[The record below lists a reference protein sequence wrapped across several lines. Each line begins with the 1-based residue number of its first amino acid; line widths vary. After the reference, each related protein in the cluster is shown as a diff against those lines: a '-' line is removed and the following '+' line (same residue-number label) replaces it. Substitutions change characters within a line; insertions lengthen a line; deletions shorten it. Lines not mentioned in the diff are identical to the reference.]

1 MKTIFLLNTILL
13 IIFVSIVP
21 FFTVS
26 LFAQNESSRTY
37 EFSKPKSEPV
47 IGVSLEEKL
56 YRQNEEVTVKVW
68 VFFTDKEIYN
78 SGEYRV
84 ALEQQRVGLPP
95 QARKRRQKVFG
106 SQLLDFND
114 LEVAQDYLEKI
125 GEQVFKVRCVSR
137 WLNAVSVETDR
148 IGLKSISEFP
158 FVRNIQEVKS
168 FTRKNEPLFDE
179 SENIKLEKELYS
191 GAPNIQNH
199 QLDYGFS
206 FNQVAQINVPALHE
220 LGFSGKGVTL
230 CMLDTG
236 YNKDHEAV
244 RDRNIIAERDF
255 VFGDHNTKNEPED
268 VLQQHDHGTGTFSV
282 AAGYKPGVL
291 IGPAYGAKIL
301 LAKTEDFLLETRLD
315 EDNWVAGLE
324 WADSLGADVV
334 NSSLAYLTFDD
345 GSGYTVADLDGQTAV
360 TSQAASLAASRG
372 IVLCNGSGNFGPGI
386 SSILTPADADSILVV
401 GAVDTSNLV
410 ASFSSSGPTADGRIK
425 PDVVALGVQTFWAR
439 GRTTNEYRLANGTSL
454 STPLVSGAAALLIE
468 AHPDWTPMQVIDALK
483 QTAGNAS
490 NPNNERGWGLIDA
503 YAAATAV
510 EEIKHPLPFSLI
522 LPNESN
528 FMPSSVEL
536 SWRSSADPNSSN
548 PVSYEVALSVDEN
561 FTNAMTFTSAD
572 TGFSIDRSLLGTGV
586 KYFWK
591 VTATDIE
598 GLMRESREVLR
609 LNNVMAYSPSYF
621 TQITTGALV
630 EDREFSTG
638 CSWGDY
644 NNDGYMDLMVSNF
657 SIAKSL
663 SLYTN
668 NGDGTFTKFASPE
681 VDQLVSRPFASTW
694 GDFNNDGYLD
704 VYVSVGGNTGLQPTF
719 WMNLLYQNI
728 GPPNYTFTRITT
740 GDIASDSTGTWSS
753 SFVDYDNDG
762 DLDIYSPPAV
772 RGNPELFYV
781 NDGNGIFT
789 KANAPFISPNA
800 QANSGVGSWIDYDN
814 DGDQDLFI
822 PKSGSDIGGEVNS
835 LFQNLLIENGNLDF
849 LRITS
854 GPMVSAFDFGFSAS
868 WGDYDNDGDPDVYL
882 SVFNGN
888 NVLYRND
895 VNDTGLFAKVTDG
908 IVVKDGGRSIGSG
921 WADYDNDG
929 DLDLFVAS
937 ASPGTSS
944 MYENDGAGNFTRLT
958 HSKIGN
964 LAINTGGA
972 NGCAWADYDND
983 GDLDLYIAITTSDNS
998 TPDANFL
1005 YRNEIG
1011 NDNRWLTITC
1021 EGVQSNKSAIGTKVW
1036 LKANIFGRS
1045 FWQLRHVSGSPTG
1058 DRSHNSQR
1066 VHFGLGAAAVADSIR
1081 VEWPSG
1087 QIDVYTGIHSTGFY
1101 RAVEGISLNPVVTS
1115 VANNLPTTGV
1125 PADFTLQQNYPN
1137 PFNPLTNIAY
1147 ELSVFG
1153 SVELRIYNLIG
1164 QEIRTL
1170 VDAVQSAGAKTVV
1183 WNGKDNV
1190 GRSVS
1195 SGIYLYRLKV
1205 GKSIVSKKMLLL
1217 K

>member
-1 MKTIFLLNTILL
+1 M
-13 IIFVSIVP
+13 
-21 FFTVS
+21 
-26 LFAQNESSRTY
+26 
-37 EFSKPKSEPV
+37 
-47 IGVSLEEKL
+47 
-56 YRQNEEVTVKVW
+56 
-68 VFFTDKEIYN
+68 
-78 SGEYRV
+78 
-84 ALEQQRVGLPP
+84 
-95 QARKRRQKVFG
+95 FG
-106 SQLLDFND
+106 SQLLDFYD
-114 LEVAQDYLEKI
+114 LEVSATYLEEI
-125 GEQVFKVRCVSR
+125 GAKVFKIRRISR
-137 WLNAVSVETDR
+137 WLNAVSVETDQT
-148 IGLKSISEFP
+148 GLMEIAEFP
-158 FVRNIQEVKS
+158 FVRKIQEVRSYSRKDEPS
-168 FTRKNEPLFDE
+168 FEEIASFDFAKDAFPKT
-179 SENIKLEKELYS
+179 SSLP
-191 GAPNIQNH
+191 A

-206 FNQVAQINVPALHE
+206 FKQVNQINVPALHE
-220 LGFSGKGVTL
+220 LGFSGKGVIL

-244 RDRNIIAERDF
+244 RDRDIFAERDF
-255 VFGDHNTKNEPED
+255 VFGDGETKNEPGD

-282 AAGYKPGVL
+282 AAGFKPGVL
-291 IGPAYGAKIL
+291 IGPAYGARIL
-301 LAKTEDFLLETRLD
+301 LAKTEDFLLETRLE

-345 GSGYTVADLDGQTAV
+345 GSGYTIADLDGRTAV

-372 IVLCNGSGNFGPGI
+372 IVLCNASGNFGPSV
-386 SSILTPADADSILVV
+386 SSLWTPADADSMLVV
-401 GAVDTSNLV
+401 GAVDSNNVV
-410 ASFSSSGPTADGRIK
+410 ASFSGRGPTADGRIK
-425 PDVVALGVQTFWAR
+425 PDVVARGARTLWAR
-439 GRTTNEYRLANGTSL
+439 GRVTNEYRFANGTSL

-483 QTAGNAS
+483 QTAGNAE
-490 NPNNERGWGLIDA
+490 NPDNDRGWGLIDA
-503 YAAATAV
+503 FAAATEV

-522 LPNESN
+522 LPNESD
-528 FMPSSVEL
+528 FMPNSIEL
-536 SWRSSADPNSSN
+536 SWRSSTDPNSSS
-548 PVSYEVALSVDEN
+548 PVSYEVALGVDES
-561 FTNAMTFTSAD
+561 FTNAVTFTSAD

-591 VTATDIE
+591 VTATDAE
-598 GLMRESREVLR
+598 GLKRESREVLR
-609 LNNVMAYSPSYF
+609 LNDTMAYSPFHF
-621 TQITTGALV
+621 TQITIGAPV

-644 NNDGYMDLMVSNF
+644 NNDGYLDLMVSNF

-668 NGDGTFTKFASPE
+668 NGDGTFSKFTSPE
-681 VDQLVSRPFASTW
+681 IDQLVSRPFASAW

-719 WMNLLYQNI
+719 WMNLLFQND

-740 GDIASDSTGTWSS
+740 GDIARDSTGTWSS

-781 NDGNGIFT
+781 NDGAGVFT
-789 KANAPFISPNA
+789 RDNAAFLSSNN

-822 PKSGSDIGGEVNS
+822 PKSGSDIGGEVNA
-835 LFQNLLIENGNLDF
+835 LFQNLLTERGHLGF
-849 LRITS
+849 LRLTS
-854 GPMVSAFDFGFSAS
+854 GPIVAEFDFGFSAS

-882 SVFNGN
+882 SVFNAN
-888 NVLYRND
+888 NALYRND
-895 VNDTGLFAKVTDG
+895 VNETGLFAKITDG
-908 IVVKDGGRSIGSG
+908 IIVNDGGPSIGSG

-964 LAINTGGA
+964 LATNAGSSS
-972 NGCAWADYDND
+972 GCAWADYDND
-983 GDLDLYIAITTSDNS
+983 GDLDLYIANTSSDNA

-1011 NDNRWLTITC
+1011 NDNRWLTIAC

-1036 LKANIFGRS
+1036 LKANIFGQS
-1045 FWQLRHVSGSPTG
+1045 YWQLRHVSGSPTG

-1066 VHFGLGAAAVADSIR
+1066 VHFGVGAAAVADSIR
-1081 VEWPSG
+1081 LEWPSG
-1087 QIDVYTGIHSTGFY
+1087 QVDLYTGVHSTGFY
-1101 RAVEGISLNPVVTS
+1101 RAVEGVGLNSTVTA
-1115 VANNLPTTGV
+1115 VQDDLPSGV
-1125 PADFTLQQNYPN
+1125 PSGFTLQQNYPN
-1137 PFNPLTNIAY
+1137 PFNPATTIRYALPTA
-1147 ELSVFG
+1147 SRV
-1153 SVELRIYNLIG
+1153 VLRIYDLLG
-1164 QEIRTL
+1164 REVRTL
-1170 VDAVQSAGAKTVV
+1170 VDAVQSSGGQTVV
-1183 WNGKDNV
+1183 WNGTDDRGK
-1190 GRSVS
+1190 SVS
-1195 SGIYLYRLKV
+1195 SGIYIYRVTAAGRLE
-1205 GKSIVSKKMLLL
+1205 GARKMLLL